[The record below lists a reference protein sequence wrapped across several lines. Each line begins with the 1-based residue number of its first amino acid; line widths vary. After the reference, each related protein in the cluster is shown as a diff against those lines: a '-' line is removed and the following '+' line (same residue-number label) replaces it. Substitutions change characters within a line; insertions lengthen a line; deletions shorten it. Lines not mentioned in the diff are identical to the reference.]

1 MLSRLADRLRGR
13 YARLDEQ
20 DIERAIDIIVEQT
33 DPRLR
38 FVRAYRRKLRKP
50 VVRSLVYA
58 DDLVGRIPGPFEI
71 SRKAYGS
78 NPQVNALFG
87 SVDDIYTLF
96 AHSRMLQDFFR
107 DKPGCD
113 LVYVPLVMLRREKQI
128 FGMALSGDIVR
139 RDVARTLVNFSEH
152 RLGIVR
158 SASEAEL
165 RGELKWR
172 GIHFLAVTALEN
184 ITRLKAGTVQLE
196 EQRALLKM
204 KLRDMQ
210 AQHRGLDAIIAA
222 PPADMQE
229 QQALGQRLEDTR
241 RKLHEARIGVVTL
254 DDYLNQVCRVLNHPS
269 HFLRVKRYS
278 VTVDRMGIK
287 SDAMSHLQGS
297 EVVSATVTIGGHP
310 AIEVIM
316 ASFQRIDMAAT
327 PGGS

>member
-139 RDVARTLVNFSEH
+139 RDVARTLVNF
-152 RLGIVR
+152 
-158 SASEAEL
+158 
-165 RGELKWR
+165 
-172 GIHFLAVTALEN
+172 
-184 ITRLKAGTVQLE
+184 
-196 EQRALLKM
+196 
-204 KLRDMQ
+204 
-210 AQHRGLDAIIAA
+210 
-222 PPADMQE
+222 
-229 QQALGQRLEDTR
+229 
-241 RKLHEARIGVVTL
+241 
-254 DDYLNQVCRVLNHPS
+254 
-269 HFLRVKRYS
+269 
-278 VTVDRMGIK
+278 
-287 SDAMSHLQGS
+287 
-297 EVVSATVTIGGHP
+297 
-310 AIEVIM
+310 
-316 ASFQRIDMAAT
+316 
-327 PGGS
+327 